1 MPTPID
7 PTSLGFL
14 LAENRNQPMHVA
26 GLQLFEKPADAGP
39 HFAREL
45 YEAALDT
52 EEIAPLFRKRPSR
65 SISSLGQWVWTDDA
79 EFDIE
84 HHVRHSALPE
94 PGRIRELLELVS
106 RLHGQMLG
114 RERPLWEAHIIE
126 GLADGRVAMYTKL
139 HHSLVDGISA
149 MKLMQSV
156 LSTDPD
162 RRNMPLPFDAR
173 AVRSKKVRE
182 PSARDLTSVPMDTLR
197 SAMGLAADA
206 GGLPA
211 ALIRTLNKGVKN
223 EASALSFY
231 APKSI
236 FNVNITGSRRFAS
249 DGWALDRLRA
259 ISKASRTTLNDV
271 VLAMCGG
278 AVRNYLI
285 ELNSLPDTSLVSM
298 VPVGLKSRG
307 SDSEAG
313 GGGNAVGSV
322 MVKLGTDLADP
333 ADRLAAIH
341 ASMKAGKAALE
352 SMTPNQI
359 VAMSALGM
367 APSLAIPMLRL
378 NGVVRPPFNLI
389 ISNVPGPRST
399 QFLNGARL
407 TGTYPVSIPMQG
419 MALNITCNSYAE
431 DMCFGL
437 TGDRRRVPHLQRLLV
452 HLDSELTA
460 LEQAVGA

>member
-1 MPTPID
+1 MAAID

-26 GLQLFEKPADAGP
+26 GLQLFEKPSDAGP

-45 YEAALDT
+45 YESALAT
-52 EEIAPLFRKRPSR
+52 EEIAPLFRKHPSR
-65 SISSLGQWVWTDDA
+65 ALGGLGQWTWTDDD
-79 EFDIE
+79 ELDIE

-94 PGRIRELLELVS
+94 PGRVRELLELVS
-106 RLHGQMLG
+106 RLHGQMLA

-126 GLADGRVAMYTKL
+126 GLADGRVAMYTKM

-156 LSTDPD
+156 LTTDPD

-173 AVRSKKVRE
+173 AGRTKKVRDAST
-182 PSARDLTSVPMDTLR
+182 PALTDVPMDALR
-197 SAMGLAADA
+197 TALGLTADA
-206 GGLPA
+206 AGMPA
-211 ALIRTLNKGVKN
+211 ALIRTLTKGVRN

-231 APKSI
+231 APKSM
-236 FNVNITGSRRFAS
+236 FNVNITGSRRFAA
-249 DGWALDRLRA
+249 DDWPLERIRA
-259 ISKASRTTLNDV
+259 ISRASRTTLNDV

-278 AVRNYLI
+278 AVRNYLL
-285 ELNSLPDTSLVSM
+285 ELGRLPDASLVSM

-307 SDSEAG
+307 SDSESG

-341 ASMKAGKAALE
+341 ASMRAGKEALE

-367 APSLAIPMLRL
+367 TPSLVIPMLRL

-399 QFLNGARL
+399 QYLNGARL
-407 TGTYPVSIPMQG
+407 TGTYPVSVPMQG

-437 TGDRRRVPHLQRLLV
+437 TGCRRTVPHLQRLLTY
-452 HLDSELTA
+452 LDEELAA
-460 LEQAVGA
+460 LEKATGVA